1 MLFIPIKLSE
11 VLIHDLNIKN
21 VRDMCAGIKNVYLT
35 VKDIMPFDKAQVTA
49 GGVDVSEIEND
60 TMQSKL
66 CSRLYITGELLDI
79 DGNCGGYNL
88 HFAFASGA
96 CAGIH
101 IGGRITDGNKD
112 KPVKG

>member
-1 MLFIPIKLSE
+1 
-11 VLIHDLNIKN
+11 
-21 VRDMCAGIKNVYLT
+21 
-35 VKDIMPFDKAQVTA
+35 
-49 GGVDVSEIEND
+49 
-60 TMQSKL
+60 MQSKF
-66 CSRLYITGELLDI
+66 CNRLYITGELLDI

-101 IGGRITDGNKD
+101 IGGRITDGYKN